1 MYSDCKAINHKR
13 AECTHKTQ
21 TQKPQHQATHG
32 RGCYNERPC
41 RTGAPLITG
50 LHLCFCHAFPSRSI
64 VRVKIGFYPVYT
76 VMVDAVG
83 WIFFLR
89 IGPLFRDLQQVYTY
103 IYIYTYTIAPM
114 PGFGAQGCRGN
125 CFCTSR
131 RYCDPEPSTLDP
143 NPCHL
148 NPIHL

>member
-32 RGCYNERPC
+32 RGVLQRTAMPDRGPFNYRVAFMFLPC
-41 RTGAPLITG
+41 I
-50 LHLCFCHAFPSRSI
+50 SI
-64 VRVKIGFYPVYT
+64 AQHRKSENWFLPGIYRYGGCRW
-76 VMVDAVG
+76 VD
-83 WIFFLR
+83 IFFEDR
-89 IGPLFRDLQQVYTY
+89 PIIQRSSTSIY